1 MTLTPPIAMTSR
13 ATLRSSRS
21 ALVRM
26 FGVSTLT
33 LLSACVGTGTL
44 DPGTAN
50 TATDNRRAF
59 QAVRISA
66 SWTGGKTG
74 LPSSRTVTLPV
85 GFIGT
90 LCAATDFVAENHP
103 TQYATLPGGGA
114 ALFVVGSNCA
124 QPTYVAVCRGGSSG
138 AGQTSA
144 FAACAADPR
153 FTEGGT
159 ITMLRV
165 AATSLTRP
173 ISFGETSATL
183 DVELFFCSDRSA
195 FNFTLSVPKAG
206 VAPTDCVEQ

>member
-1 MTLTPPIAMTSR
+1 MTRFES
-13 ATLRSSRS
+13 
-21 ALVRM
+21 
-26 FGVSTLT
+26 GVAAPT
-33 LLSACVGTGTL
+33 LSAFPRQGHRQAAVLGFMMLVSGCVGTGTL

-66 SWTGGKTG
+66 SWTAGKTG
-74 LPSSRTVTLPV
+74 LPSSRTVTLPA
-85 GFIGT
+85 GFFGT

-103 TQYATLPGGGA
+103 TTYSTLPGGGA
-114 ALFVVGSNCA
+114 TLFVVGSNCA

-153 FTEGGT
+153 YTEGGT
-159 ITMLRV
+159 MAMLRV
-165 AATSLTRP
+165 AASSLTRP
-173 ISFGETSATL
+173 ISFGETSTTL

-195 FNFTLSVPKAG
+195 FNFTMTVPKAG